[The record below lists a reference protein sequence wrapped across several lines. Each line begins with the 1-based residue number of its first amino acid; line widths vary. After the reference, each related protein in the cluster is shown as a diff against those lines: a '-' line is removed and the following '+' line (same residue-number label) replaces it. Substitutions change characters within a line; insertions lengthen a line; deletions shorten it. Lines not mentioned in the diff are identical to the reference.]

1 MLPETQLLPASLSFP
16 LSDRIRKENEQLLQ
30 MLGNNTPGTSSGKQ
44 HAAGA
49 QSEKG
54 EMDTGC
60 SGNQKQKQSQGLVSQ
75 PALGDTAGSPRECP
89 KDGGGYYRGSPRLH
103 GMGREESYY

>member
-30 MLGNNTPGTSSGKQ
+30 MLGNNTPGTSSGKW

-49 QSEKG
+49 QLEKG
-54 EMDTGC
+54 EVDTRLLWEPEAESR
-60 SGNQKQKQSQGLVSQ
+60 SGV
-75 PALGDTAGSPRECP
+75 TACP
-89 KDGGGYYRGSPRLH
+89 WGYS
-103 GMGREESYY
+103 